1 MENDLQMRI
10 LYLEKEIELL
20 NNQLNDIR
28 EKLSRNPFTRDSF
41 QPSTSLD
48 LIWNT
53 PIPITNQKEAK
64 E

>member
-1 MENDLQMRI
+1 MSDMHMRI

-53 PIPITNQKEAK
+53 PIPIANQKEAK

>member
-1 MENDLQMRI
+1 MSDIDMRI

-20 NNQLNDIR
+20 NNQLNDIK
-28 EKLSRNPFTRDSF
+28 EKLSRNPCTRDSF

>member
-1 MENDLQMRI
+1 MSDIDMRI

>member
-1 MENDLQMRI
+1 MSDMHMRI

>member
-1 MENDLQMRI
+1 MNDMQMRI

-20 NNQLNDIR
+20 NNRLSDMRKQ
-28 EKLSRNPFTRDSF
+28 LSRNPFTRDSF

-48 LIWNT
+48 LVWNT
-53 PIPITNQKEAK
+53 PIPNQKEAK

>member
-1 MENDLQMRI
+1 MSDMNMRI

-20 NNQLNDIR
+20 NNQLNDMR
-28 EKLSRNPFTRDSF
+28 KQLSRNPFTRDSF

>member
-1 MENDLQMRI
+1 MSDMNMRI

-28 EKLSRNPFTRDSF
+28 EKLSANPWTRDSF
-41 QPSTSLD
+41 RPSTSLD

>member
-1 MENDLQMRI
+1 MSDMNMRI

-53 PIPITNQKEAK
+53 TIPITNQKEAK

>member
-1 MENDLQMRI
+1 MSDMNMRI

-53 PIPITNQKEAK
+53 PIPIINQKEAK

>member
-1 MENDLQMRI
+1 MSDMNMRI